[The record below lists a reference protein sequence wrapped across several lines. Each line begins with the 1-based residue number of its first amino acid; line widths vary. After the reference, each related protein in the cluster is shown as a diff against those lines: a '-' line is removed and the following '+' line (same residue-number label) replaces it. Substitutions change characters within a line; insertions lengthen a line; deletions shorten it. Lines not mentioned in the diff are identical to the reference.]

1 MLSFIYR
8 ALIFVFCFG
17 IGYFAVDSMRPK
29 IAVLYIA
36 TGRYIIFWDGFY
48 QSAEKN
54 FLPNYKKHYF
64 IFTDAETQKFGKNVT
79 RIYRKQHAWP
89 YDTLDRFD
97 LFASI
102 ENQLKKYDYIYF
114 LNANAEV
121 VSMVGD
127 EILPTIEQG
136 ITVAWHPGYYLEK
149 DVDTY
154 PYDRN
159 SKSAAY
165 IPYGKGKYY
174 VQGGFNGGRT
184 KDYLRLI
191 HTLKEKTTLDKRNGI
206 MARWHDE
213 SHLNKYIL
221 DKNPLVMPPNYI
233 WARFSYEV
241 EKIFKNNIKIVMR
254 YKQSPEWGGT
264 AWLRGKTNK
273 KYKEI
278 TTEQTEKSYLCRNNH
293 WSDYLVPEH
302 DDYFCRREVPSEC
315 GTIEKKESRL
325 IITWDNWPAETFI
338 FDDKEKIYQSIKK

>member
-1 MLSFIYR
+1 MMNKLLYPKSSVGGYKWVNVPLKISYFFCICQG
-8 ALIFVFCFG
+8 LIFAFFFG
-17 IGYFAVDSMRPK
+17 IGCFTVDSMKPK
-29 IAVLYIA
+29 IAILYIA

-121 VSMVGD
+121 VSVVGD
-127 EILPTIEQG
+127 EILPTAEQG
-136 ITVAWHPGYYLEK
+136 IMVAWHPGYYLEK

-159 SKSAAY
+159 PKSVAY
-165 IPYGKGKYY
+165 IPFGKGKYY
-174 VQGGFNGGRT
+174 VQGSFNGGRS
-184 KDYLRLI
+184 KDYLKLI
-191 HTLKEKTTLDKRNGI
+191 HELKERTALDKQNGV

-221 DKNPLVMPPNYI
+221 DKNPLVVPPNYT
-233 WARFSYEV
+233 WARFSYEA
-241 EKIFKNNIKIVMR
+241 EKIFKDNIKIVMR

-264 AWLRGKTNK
+264 DWLRGRTNK
-273 KYKEI
+273 KYKEMA
-278 TTEQTEKSYLCRNNH
+278 TE
-293 WSDYLVPEH
+293 
-302 DDYFCRREVPSEC
+302 
-315 GTIEKKESRL
+315 
-325 IITWDNWPAETFI
+325 
-338 FDDKEKIYQSIKK
+338 